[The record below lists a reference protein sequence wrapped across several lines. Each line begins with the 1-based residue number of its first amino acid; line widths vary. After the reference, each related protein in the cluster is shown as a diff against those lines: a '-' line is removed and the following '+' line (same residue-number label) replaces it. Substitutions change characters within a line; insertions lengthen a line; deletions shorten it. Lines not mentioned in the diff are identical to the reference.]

1 MNLWISLQNYFY
13 DGNVE
18 IDNNLIEKK
27 YALSHWEERIIYLR
41 VLIMEL
47 NVQLSSPVF
56 LPVAN

>member
-1 MNLWISLQNYFY
+1 MTIMFSKDSYTLNAPTGQ
-13 DGNVE
+13 
-18 IDNNLIEKK
+18 NLIEKK